1 MSTIWHSKE
10 EDSDGDASAPTPQ
23 RPVGD
28 RILDRIITSTYLLP
42 ILLIAGAIWYL
53 GFNTLYL
60 LALVVGVVVWA
71 YWGRKM
77 TMSDGKLALVVDV
90 ESGEIAPYVIGRSR
104 WSRAFKEGRPFLSF
118 RTPGGLSVEVIKEYD
133 PDLNRVTYPPAGE
146 YSDIYIAS
154 IPDRYGDLID
164 ELVMMSAET
173 MSTKT
178 EIDLLALKKVRQH
191 NAVLSA
197 KIDDLMVPK
206 KEDP

>member
-104 WSRAFKEGRPFLSF
+104 
-118 RTPGGLSVEVIKEYD
+118 
-133 PDLNRVTYPPAGE
+133 
-146 YSDIYIAS
+146 
-154 IPDRYGDLID
+154 
-164 ELVMMSAET
+164 
-173 MSTKT
+173 
-178 EIDLLALKKVRQH
+178 
-191 NAVLSA
+191 
-197 KIDDLMVPK
+197 
-206 KEDP
+206 